1 MNYKRI
7 KRHKMNWK
15 IITEDNQV
23 SLHDHTIS
31 DVYWGN
37 DIILLFDD
45 GFDVT
50 KENVRNKTG
59 RHKQTGVA
67 SVILHNAIYMS
78 GIKFLS
84 NDAEKNVNKE
94 EVADIDLEVL
104 EFSFDS
110 NNGKVE
116 ILGDAWDECLFC
128 KLEFKA
134 SKVSYCWNEFVDDAW
149 FQDWA
154 KSSCD

>member
-1 MNYKRI
+1 MNNKQNKQYK
-7 KRHKMNWK
+7 MDWK
-15 IITEDNQV
+15 IVTEDDQI
-23 SLHDHTIS
+23 SLHDHSIS
-31 DVYWGN
+31 DIHFGT

-50 KENVRNKTG
+50 RNNTENKTG
-59 RHKQTGVA
+59 RHKRTGSA
-67 SVILHNAIYMS
+67 SVILHNGIYMQ
-78 GIKFLS
+78 GIKFLL

-94 EVADIDLEVL
+94 EVSNIDPEVL

-110 NNGKVE
+110 DNGKIE
-116 ILGDAWDECLFC
+116 IIGDAWDECLLC

-149 FQDWA
+149 FQD
-154 KSSCD
+154 